1 MSGGVAEPCAVRP
14 FDLQVNGF
22 AGADFSDP
30 ELSLEACRIACERLA
45 ADGVAAI
52 LATVITGPLERMT
65 ACLETLRRHREADPL
80 IASMIAGFHVEGPF
94 LSPLPGYV
102 GAHDAAAILPATP
115 AAAARIVDAGGGL
128 VRLLTLAPEC
138 DPAAATTRWFVDRG
152 ITVSAGHT
160 DCSLDQLAAAID
172 AGLSMVTHLGN
183 GCPTVLPRHDS
194 IIQRLLSRSAR
205 LWICFIPDGVHV
217 PWFAL
222 RNYLAIVGI
231 ERTIF
236 VTDAI
241 AAAGLGPGRY
251 TLAGAEV
258 EVDAAGVAR
267 RPGSDN
273 LAGSTITMPRLRQ
286 LVEQQLGLNPVAIA
300 QLIEQ
305 NPAAALRPQ

>member
-1 MSGGVAEPCAVRP
+1 MSSEADESAVRP
-14 FDLQVNGF
+14 FDLQVNGYV
-22 AGADFSDP
+22 GADFSDP
-30 ELSLEACRIACERLA
+30 SLTLEACRTACERLA

-65 ACLETLRRHREADPL
+65 RCLENLCRYRDADPL

-102 GAHDAAAILPATP
+102 GAHDAASILPATP
-115 AAAARIVDAGGGL
+115 AAAARLVDAGGGL
-128 VRLLTLAPEC
+128 VRLVTLAPEC
-138 DPAAATTRWFVDRG
+138 DAQAVTTRWLVDQG

-160 DCSLDQLAAAID
+160 DCALDDLAAAID

-183 GCPTVLPRHDS
+183 GCPTILPRHDN
-194 IIQRLLSRSAR
+194 IIQRVLSRAR
-205 LWICFIPDGVHV
+205 DLWICFIPDGAHV

-222 RNYLAIVGI
+222 ANYLQIVGL
-231 ERTIF
+231 ERTIM

-251 TLAGAEV
+251 MLAEAEV
-258 EVDAAGVAR
+258 EVDADGVAR

-273 LAGSTITMPRLRQ
+273 LAGSTITMPRLQ
-286 LVEQQLGLNPVAIA
+286 HFLQEHLGLTTDEVLRVIERNPR
-300 QLIEQ
+300 
-305 NPAAALRPQ
+305 AALSH

>member
-1 MSGGVAEPCAVRP
+1 MSGAAAESPAVRP

-52 LATVITGPLERMT
+52 LATVITGPLPRMT
-65 ACLETLRRHREADPL
+65 RCLQTLRRHREADPL
-80 IASMIAGFHVEGPF
+80 IARMIAGFHVEGPF

-102 GAHDAAAILPATP
+102 GAHHASAILPATP
-115 AAAARIVDAGGGL
+115 DAAARLVDAGDGL

-138 DPAAATTRWFVDRG
+138 DPQAATTRWLVDAG

-194 IIQRLLSRSAR
+194 IIQRLLSRASD

-222 RNYLAIVGI
+222 RNYLAIVGL

-241 AAAGLGPGRY
+241 AAAGLGPGCY

-258 EVDAAGVAR
+258 EVD
-267 RPGSDN
+267 
-273 LAGSTITMPRLRQ
+273 
-286 LVEQQLGLNPVAIA
+286 
-300 QLIEQ
+300 
-305 NPAAALRPQ
+305 

>member
-52 LATVITGPLERMT
+52 LATVITGPLPRMT
-65 ACLETLRRHREADPL
+65 RCLQTLRRHREADPL
-80 IASMIAGFHVEGPF
+80 IARMIAGFHVEGPF

-102 GAHDAAAILPATP
+102 GAHDASAILSATP
-115 AAAARIVDAGGGL
+115 DAAARLVDAGDGL

-138 DPAAATTRWFVDRG
+138 DPQAATTRWLVDAG

-194 IIQRLLSRSAR
+194 IIQRLLSRASD